1 MTDAAVAAVRS
12 ILGDY
17 VSEARCREVVVAVLG
32 ACREPSEGALLVSC
46 RHDLPAMFR
55 PGLMGLPGD
64 GEGTRKQMAA
74 VAASAAQRHRK
85 VIDALIEEVTAE
97 AGR

>member
-1 MTDAAVAAVRS
+1 MTPTAAVRS

-32 ACREPSEGALLVSC
+32 ACREPSASVIQAFYDVDPYERVLPSEGF
-46 RHDLPAMFR
+46 PAM
-55 PGLMGLPGD
+55 
-64 GEGTRKQMAA
+64 
-74 VAASAAQRHRK
+74 
-85 VIDALIEEVTAE
+85 IDALIEEVTAE